1 MWQLIFLTTR
11 KVSKYGV
18 ISGAYLPV
26 FSPNTRKY
34 GPEKLRIWTLF
45 TQCFIFSTDQL
56 HFKWKKKGINRV
68 FKLPEAVA
76 QSWSVNK
83 LFLNISQ
90 NSQENTSICRA
101 RLATLFKKN
110 IWHRCFLAN
119 FANTFYYRTL
129 PLAVS
134 GLKISLTSKINK

>member
-1 MWQLIFLTTR
+1 MRICLYSVRIQE
-11 KVSKYGV
+11 
-18 ISGAYLPV
+18 
-26 FSPNTRKY
+26 NTDQK
-34 GPEKLRIWTLF
+34 KLRIWTLF
-45 TQCFIFSTDQL
+45 TQCFIFSTDYL

-76 QSWSVNK
+76 QSCSVNK

-119 FANTFYYRTL
+119 FA
-129 PLAVS
+129 
-134 GLKISLTSKINK
+134 KISITPVIIEHFRWLFLDCPKQSKLIKWP